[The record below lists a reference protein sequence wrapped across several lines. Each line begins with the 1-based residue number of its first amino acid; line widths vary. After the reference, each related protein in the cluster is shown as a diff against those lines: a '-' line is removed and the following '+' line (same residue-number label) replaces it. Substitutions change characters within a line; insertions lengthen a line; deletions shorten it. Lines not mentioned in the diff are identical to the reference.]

1 MKKLLLLM
9 IISGTLFSCS
19 EKKDTT
25 TSYVGP
31 GSEYSITFNE
41 SDGTFDLTESDSSL
55 TIAGSYTTLTSGFKK
70 LTVGSV
76 SGGGDEK
83 PSVGDQAYGVDIPGV
98 VFLLKPL
105 EANSEI
111 VSMVSKGSCPTGD
124 FNMNWIITG
133 IDSDDTFR
141 KSCVDGQATPTGVD
155 ALGTFSFNASTE
167 VGSLPNLYDIC
178 GNEVGDQNQSLGKIT
193 CSNGIGEPAQ
203 EDQAKMYLTANG
215 GAIVK
220 MEDDGGGVDDDDDKV
235 IVGLPVN
242 TVVKASLADEYIG
255 MIMMNNP
262 GGQDSVH
269 LIKASVDT
277 DAVITFSEINP
288 DTNEDIT
295 SNFKDAS
302 ATMTD
307 INQPSTGFSR
317 GTYTVKGSDG
327 AGGYVTIS
335 NKKVTCMSNQNING
349 TSKNFIF
356 CVGEEGSGADQMLN
370 VLLVS
375 K

>member
-9 IISGTLFSCS
+9 IIAGTLFSCS

-133 IDSDDTFR
+133 IESGTAF
-141 KSCVDGQATPTGVD
+141 KKGCNDGDPSVKGID
-155 ALGTFSFNASTE
+155 ALGTFSFTNSTQQG
-167 VGSLPNLYDIC
+167 VLPKKFDIC
-178 GNEVGDQNQSLGKIT
+178 GNQFDDAFNLGTIT
-193 CSNGIGEPAQ
+193 CSAGIATPAD
-203 EDQAKMYLTANG
+203 ESQAKMYLTANG

-220 MEDDGGGVDDDDDKV
+220 VEDDAGGADDDDDRI
-235 IVGLPVN
+235 IVALPVN

-356 CVGEEGSGADQMLN
+356 CVGEEGSADQMLN

>member
-1 MKKLLLLM
+1 
-9 IISGTLFSCS
+9 
-19 EKKDTT
+19 
-25 TSYVGP
+25 
-31 GSEYSITFNE
+31 
-41 SDGTFDLTESDSSL
+41 
-55 TIAGSYTTLTSGFKK
+55 
-70 LTVGSV
+70 
-76 SGGGDEK
+76 
-83 PSVGDQAYGVDIPGV
+83 
-98 VFLLKPL
+98 
-105 EANSEI
+105 
-111 VSMVSKGSCPTGD
+111 
-124 FNMNWIITG
+124 
-133 IDSDDTFR
+133 
-141 KSCVDGQATPTGVD
+141 
-155 ALGTFSFNASTE
+155 
-167 VGSLPNLYDIC
+167 
-178 GNEVGDQNQSLGKIT
+178 
-193 CSNGIGEPAQ
+193 
-203 EDQAKMYLTANG
+203 MYLTANG

-220 MEDDGGGVDDDDDKV
+220 VEDDAGGADDDDDRI
-235 IVGLPVN
+235 IVALPVN
-242 TVVKASLADEYIG
+242 TVVKASLVDEYIG